1 MKSTYNV
8 LGISGSLRKASLNT
22 LFLRAMDRICPDNIN
37 FEIYSDLDKI
47 PLFNADNEDKN
58 FPEVSHW
65 RNALIRADL
74 VLLVS
79 PEYAHGVT
87 GVMKN
92 ALDWIVSSGALVN
105 KPLAFPNTSIRAE
118 LAQSQLAET
127 LQTMGCRLIE
137 ECSPRATLAAPYVI
151 PDVTEDMLVDHPD
164 IGSRLK
170 ILWSNIE
177 HSLAASR

>member
-1 MKSTYNV
+1 MKNTYNI
-8 LGISGSLRKASLNT
+8 LGISGSLRNASLNM
-22 LFLRAMDRICPDNIN
+22 LFLRAMGRVCPDNMN
-37 FEIYSDLDKI
+37 FEIYSGLGAI
-47 PLFNADNEDKN
+47 PLFNADDEDKS

-65 RNALIRADL
+65 CNALARADL

-92 ALDWIVSSGALVN
+92 ALDWIVSTGILID
-105 KPLAFPNTSIRAE
+105 KPLAFPNISIRAE

-151 PDVTEDMLVDHPD
+151 PDATEHMLVDHPD
-164 IGSRLK
+164 IGPRLK

-177 HSLAASR
+177 HSLTASP